1 MYYTWAF
8 SFSFKM
14 AELRNRSAFFEFAI
28 EDKFIAGMVLTGT
41 EIKSIRGNRVSFN
54 DSFCYFSKG
63 ELYVK
68 SLHIAEYAFGTHANH
83 DPLRERKLLLTK
95 RELRKLENKI
105 KERGYSII
113 PLRIFMTDKGY
124 AKMEI
129 GLGKGKK
136 LHDKRDSI
144 KQREADREL
153 RRNYKDL

>member
-1 MYYTWAF
+1 
-8 SFSFKM
+8 M
-14 AELRNRSAFFEFAI
+14 AEQKNRSAFYEYAI

-41 EIKSIRGNRVSFN
+41 EIKSIRAGKVSFN
-54 DSFCYFSKG
+54 DSFCYFHKD

-68 SLHIAEYAFGTHANH
+68 SLHISEYSHGTYANH

-95 RELRKLENKI
+95 RELRKLQNKL
-105 KERGYSII
+105 KDKGYTIV
-113 PLRIFMTDKGY
+113 PLKVFISDKGY

-144 KQREADREL
+144 KQREAEREL
-153 RRNYKDL
+153 RRNFKV